1 MLGGVEP
8 GDQLLNVE
16 GISLLGISVQQAHE
30 ELNKAMSRSSV
41 GCVLPIALDTPSFVP
56 CVVIYIVAKKNMNWK
71 SSNSRY
77 RDTIKSYGNSSIF
90 LLL

>member
-1 MLGGVEP
+1 MLYSSCNIYRLNNGLYFLFMSGGVEP

-41 GCVLPIALDTPSFVP
+41 GCVLPIALDTPLYPV
-56 CVVIYIVAKKNMNWK
+56 
-71 SSNSRY
+71 R
-77 RDTIKSYGNSSIF
+77 
-90 LLL
+90 LLWHRKI

>member
-16 GISLLGISVQQAHE
+16 GISLLGINVQQAHE

-41 GCVLPIALDTPSFVP
+41 RCVLPIALDTPSFVP
-56 CVVIYIVAKKNMNWK
+56 FPGIVAKKNMNCK
-71 SSNSRY
+71 SSNSLY
-77 RDTIKSYGNSSIF
+77 RHNIKSYRKPSIF
-90 LLL
+90 LL

>member
-1 MLGGVEP
+1 MSGGVEP

-41 GCVLPIALDTPSFVP
+41 GCVLPIALDTPSLVP
-56 CVVIYIVAKKNMNWK
+56 CAVIVAKKNMNLK
-71 SSNSRY
+71 SSNSLY
-77 RDTIKSYGNSSIF
+77 RNSVKSYGKSSMF